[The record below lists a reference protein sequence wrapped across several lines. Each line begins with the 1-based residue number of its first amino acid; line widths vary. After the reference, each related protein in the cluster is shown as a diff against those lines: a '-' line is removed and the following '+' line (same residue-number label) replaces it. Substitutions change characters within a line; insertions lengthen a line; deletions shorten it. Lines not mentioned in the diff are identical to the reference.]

1 MRPRVTPRA
10 LSLLALFAAAAC
22 GSGRLV
28 PVDTAQPSGAGAPS
42 EPAAAQ
48 PAPGT
53 ATEGA
58 PVTPNAPADPNA
70 SGYVPPAT
78 DTTGGTPGQS
88 PAPGAAPQDSTM
100 PAPVTDTGS
109 AAAAP
114 AYAAPANPAP
124 APAPAP
130 TSAPG
135 VAPAPSGA
143 APAAAPSTRAA
154 APAPAPQPAPAA
166 LAIRRVGQWST
177 SNVTAPARLIIRDD
191 SAYAQFWASLGPAA
205 GARPSV
211 DFTRDIVIA
220 VAAGQQSTGG
230 HSIAVQRVTRV
241 GDGLAVQ
248 VLETTPAPG
257 CNVSQGLTQP
267 VDIVVVD
274 GASARTWSFSES
286 TQARP
291 C

>member
-28 PVDTAQPSGAGAPS
+28 PADTAEPAGAGAPS

-53 ATEGA
+53 TTEGA
-58 PVTPNAPADPNA
+58 PVAPNAPADPNA
-70 SGYVPPAT
+70 SGYVPPAN
-78 DTTGGTPGQS
+78 DTTGGAPGQ
-88 PAPGAAPQDSTM
+88 ATTPGAAPLDSTV

-109 AAAAP
+109 AGAAP
-114 AYAAPANPAP
+114 TYV
-124 APAPAP
+124 AP
-130 TSAPG
+130 TP
-135 VAPAPSGA
+135 
-143 APAAAPSTRAA
+143 APAAAAA
-154 APAPAPQPAPAA
+154 APAPQPAPAA
-166 LAIRRVGQWST
+166 LALRRIGQWST
-177 SNVTAPARLIIRDD
+177 SNVTAPARLLIRDD
-191 SAYAQFWASLGPAA
+191 SAYAQFWASVGPGA

-230 HSIAVQRVTRV
+230 HTIAVQRVTRV

-257 CNVSQGLTQP
+257 CSVSQALTQP

>member
-1 MRPRVTPRA
+1 MTPRVTPRA

-28 PVDTAQPSGAGAPS
+28 PADTAQPAGAGAPS

-53 ATEGA
+53 TTEGA
-58 PVTPNAPADPNA
+58 PVAPNAPADPNA
-70 SGYVPPAT
+70 SGYVPPAN
-78 DTTGGTPGQS
+78 DTGGGAAGT
-88 PAPGAAPQDSTM
+88 PGAAPVDSM
-100 PAPVTDTGS
+100 APAPVTDTGS
-109 AAAAP
+109 RAAP
-114 AYAAPANPAP
+114 TYVAPTNPAPANAAPAN
-124 APAPAP
+124 
-130 TSAPG
+130 
-135 VAPAPSGA
+135 
-143 APAAAPSTRAA
+143 
-154 APAPAPQPAPAA
+154 PAPAA
-166 LAIRRVGQWST
+166 LAIRRIGQWST

-191 SAYAQFWASLGPAA
+191 SAYAQFWASLGPGA
-205 GARPSV
+205 GARPAV

-230 HSIAVQRVTRV
+230 HTIAVQQVTRV

-257 CNVSQGLTQP
+257 CSVSQALTQP

-274 GASARTWSFSES
+274 GASARTWSFSEAKQS
-286 TQARP
+286 RP